1 MKKTAPEASWVREEN
16 LHLSIKFFGEQPDT
30 APAELT
36 RILASIAAAQQPI
49 DLRISGLGAFP
60 NLRAPRVVWLGVQH
74 DPRLELMHHDIEAT
88 CAANGFALD
97 ARAFRPHITLA
108 RVRDEM
114 PLANARALAVAA
126 RAVGYKGVQQVTAL
140 SLLES
145 TLTPA
150 GPRYTQVASIQLGGS

>member
-1 MKKTAPEASWVREEN
+1 
-16 LHLSIKFFGEQPDT
+16 
-30 APAELT
+30 
-36 RILASIAAAQQPI
+36 
-49 DLRISGLGAFP
+49 
-60 NLRAPRVVWLGVQH
+60 
-74 DPRLELMHHDIEAT
+74 MHHDIEAT
-88 CAANGFALD
+88 CSANGYALD

-140 SLLES
+140 ALLES

-150 GPRYTQVASIQLGGS
+150 GPRYTKVASIPLGGG

>member
-1 MKKTAPEASWVREEN
+1 MKKAAPEANWVREEN

-30 APAELT
+30 APGELT
-36 RILASIAAAQQPI
+36 TILAAIAAAQQPI

-126 RAVGYKGVQQVTAL
+126 RAVGYKGVQRVTAL

-150 GPRYTQVASIQLGGS
+150 GPRYTQVASIQLRGS